1 METRMI
7 SCYLCGNAD
16 GNANDLM
23 LFLSGNANG
32 NANDFIPIVISLRM
46 VPSFFAHGA
55 RI

>member
-1 METRMI
+1 MLFL
-7 SCYLCGNAD
+7 SGNAN

-46 VPSFFAHGA
+46 YVVPSFFAHGA